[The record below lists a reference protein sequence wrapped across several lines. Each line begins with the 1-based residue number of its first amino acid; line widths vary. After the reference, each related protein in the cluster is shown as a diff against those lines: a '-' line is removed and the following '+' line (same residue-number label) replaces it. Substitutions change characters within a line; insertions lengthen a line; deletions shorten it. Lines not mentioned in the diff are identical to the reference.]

1 MPRPLRPTHAILT
14 VSFALESI
22 LGRIIPATAAEP
34 SMKYLRF
41 IRFPPPAMIH
51 RNHLLRAHPDRPQPP
66 RLFRPYNAPMAAATE
81 SHLAE
86 LVELGRIR
94 PADLERLLEEEIAE
108 WRSLLN
114 WDFRPSADLVRRFVG
129 LGTLSGFALIQSGR
143 LVGYTYF
150 LHENRK
156 GLVGDLYLL
165 RERRTAENELLL
177 LGAAVR
183 DLFGTMGVE
192 RIESQLMM
200 LGSLAR
206 TPLPFAERLTAHP
219 RNFMTFDMALVAGL
233 KPARSASK
241 ALIDN
246 WSSNREEDAAQVIA
260 QAYERAIDSEVN
272 DQYRSAAGARR
283 FIDNIVQYPGC
294 GTFYPPASLLAI
306 DAWTGRA
313 CGVSLCSIVSPG
325 AGHITQLCVVPRLKG
340 KGLGYEL
347 LRRSLLALGEAGC
360 HQASLTVTA
369 ANRNAVQLY
378 ESVGFRTS
386 HTFTALVW
394 EKPPIR

>member
-1 MPRPLRPTHAILT
+1 
-14 VSFALESI
+14 
-22 LGRIIPATAAEP
+22 
-34 SMKYLRF
+34 
-41 IRFPPPAMIH
+41 
-51 RNHLLRAHPDRPQPP
+51 
-66 RLFRPYNAPMAAATE
+66 MAAATE
-81 SHLAE
+81 QHLAE

-108 WRSLLN
+108 WLSLLN

-129 LGTLSGFALIQSGR
+129 LGTLSGYALMENGR
-143 LVGYTYF
+143 VVGYTYF
-150 LHENRK
+150 LHEGRK

-165 RERRTAENELLL
+165 RGRRTVENELLL
-177 LGAAVR
+177 LGAAVQ

-200 LGSLAR
+200 LGSPAR
-206 TPLPFAERLTAHP
+206 APLPFAEHLTAHP

-260 QAYERAIDSEVN
+260 QAYERHIDGDVN
-272 DQYRSAAGARR
+272 DQYRSAGGARR
-283 FIDNIVQYPGC
+283 FITNIVQYPGC
-294 GTFYPPASLLAI
+294 GSFYPPASLLAI

-360 HQASLTVTA
+360 RQASLTVTA
-369 ANRNAVQLY
+369 ANQNAVRLY
-378 ESVGFRTS
+378 ERVGFRTS

-394 EKPPIR
+394 EKQPDRLSC